1 MVPINAQ
8 SLTADTQDPLV
19 TQLLHFAKVIRGEE
33 APLVTGLEGLRSL
46 EVVEAVAQ
54 SAEQWGR
61 SIRRKPEQH
70 TSSASFCV
78 TKKYPIVLKISC
90 KNG

>member
-1 MVPINAQ
+1 M
-8 SLTADTQDPLV
+8 
-19 TQLLHFAKVIRGEE
+19 
-33 APLVTGLEGLRSL
+33 VTGLEGLRSL

-54 SAEQWGR
+54 SAERGVEDLSETRTTHQFGKFR
-61 SIRRKPEQH
+61 
-70 TSSASFCV
+70 V